1 MPASNQRSN
10 TSSKGAKVRR
20 STANPARG
28 AAATTQPPPGRGP
41 DSARGQQHHPT
52 IFSASLKLRRERNLP
67 LRIRILTLQSDP
79 SIPEEAEAD
88 SYPLYP
94 SNP

>member
-20 STANPARG
+20 STATLQGVR
-28 AAATTQPPPGRGP
+28 QPRLNLPPGRGP

>member
-28 AAATTQPPPGRGP
+28 AAATTQPPPGTRSGLRTR
-41 DSARGQQHHPT
+41 SATPPHNIQ
-52 IFSASLKLRRERNLP
+52 RELEIAEGGMLSNNR
-67 LRIRILTLQSDP
+67 QSR
-79 SIPEEAEAD
+79 
-88 SYPLYP
+88 
-94 SNP
+94 